1 MSVWNQK
8 LRQSMLAVG
17 VCAAVGFAGGANA
30 QQSPHGGAQGQ
41 MPQMTEEQRQLMQEM
56 RAIQQ
61 ELQQTQRQLQQ
72 MEQQAYEANP
82 ELGEQR
88 EALQAKIAEKMSGD
102 GYDAEQ
108 EFEDMKATV
117 QRFQGG
123 EQEPT
128 EAEVQAFREQQRE
141 FQQRQKQAFQDPEV
155 QEMANGLR
163 SDVESVMKQNNPKAE
178 QLFDRMEEKAAQMQ
192 QLQQQAM
199 QMQQGG

>member
-17 VCAAVGFAGGANA
+17 VCAAVGFAGGASA

-41 MPQMTEEQRQLMQEM
+41 MPQMTEEQQALMQEM
-56 RAIQQ
+56 RAVQQ

-102 GYDAEQ
+102 GYDAEK
-108 EFEDMKATV
+108 EFDDMKATV
-117 QRFQGG
+117 ERFQGG

-128 EAEVQAFREQQRE
+128 QAEVQAFREQQRE
-141 FQQRQKQAFQDPEV
+141 FQQRQKQAFEDPEV

-163 SDVESVMKQNNPKAE
+163 SQVEATMRENNPKAA
-178 QLFDRMEEKAAQMQ
+178 QLFEQMQ
-192 QLQQQAM
+192 EKVAEMKQLQQQAM